1 MCGNCDEDS
10 EAHCKCPVYHT
21 KNILTCPL
29 DLYKRLKLPILDGMA
44 EALQKANEIRAK
56 NLDQKQTD
64 ESRKKRSSWKQ
75 QRVEEGELRKRWSRS
90 QRIQHTECS
99 DEEDEEDEEPVG
111 GRPEARSAS
120 ATHNPGRPKKVAVPT
135 ATTSGTCRIRDMC
148 KCGQTDHKNTSHRN
162 CPLNKRRQEAL
173 TDPENVSRPQKKG
186 RQVPLSAP
194 SSSSDSSSDNG
205 SSDGTSSDES
215 FSEELVCIC
224 GSNRTSH
231 KRVCPLNPRYRAV

>member
-1 MCGNCDEDS
+1 MTWLGKKRGMS
-10 EAHCKCPVYHT
+10 YHW
-21 KNILTCPL
+21 LL

-44 EALQKANEIRAK
+44 EALQKANEIRSK
-56 NLDQKQTD
+56 NLEQKQTD
-64 ESRKKRSSWKQ
+64 ESREKRSSWKKK
-75 QRVEEGELRKRWSRS
+75 RVEEGELRKRWRRS
-90 QRIQHTECS
+90 QRIQHTYGS

-111 GRPEARSAS
+111 RRPEARSAS
-120 ATHNPGRPKKVAVPT
+120 ATRKPGRPKKVAVPT
-135 ATTSGTCRIRDMC
+135 ATTSGMRRIRDMC

-186 RQVPLSAP
+186 RQVPLSVP
-194 SSSSDSSSDNG
+194 SSSSDSDG
-205 SSDGTSSDES
+205 TSSDGTSSDES
-215 FSEELVCIC
+215 FSEEELVCIC